1 MDLNFQY
8 ARHQR
13 SLMLAQ
19 SSTCGDERRR
29 MLDRAALI
37 AGSIASHQTNLGAT
51 AATGWSLAA

>member
-19 SSTCGDERRR
+19 SSSCRDERRR

-37 AGSIASHQTNLGAT
+37 AGSIATHQTNLGAA
-51 AATGWSLAA
+51 AATGWSLAT